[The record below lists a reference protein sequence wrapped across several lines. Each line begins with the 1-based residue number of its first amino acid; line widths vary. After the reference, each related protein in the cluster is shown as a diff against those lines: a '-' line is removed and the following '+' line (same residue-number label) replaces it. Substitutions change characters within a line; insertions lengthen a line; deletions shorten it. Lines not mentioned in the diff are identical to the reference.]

1 MNNEIIKYMNMI
13 QETAYEL
20 SNDDDCQWYIF
31 CDYAGHVNLLT
42 VRARSKVDMDRE
54 NDKGYQVWLENEE
67 PAERLFEVLLEIRK
81 LIDMEG

>member
-1 MNNEIIKYMNMI
+1 MSEVIELLNEI
-13 QETAYEL
+13 QQTAYEL

-42 VRARSKVDMDRE
+42 VRARSKIDMDRE

-67 PAERLFEVLLEIRK
+67 PEERLFEVLLEIRK
-81 LIDMEG
+81 LIDVEG